1 MGGSS
6 NSVRGECMI
15 WITQWLCPSRHCAIA
30 VAWDDQEATA
40 QNAEHQGEQVFSQG
54 FNRWCGICGGNLH
67 VEHGSTAFKTM
78 EEALP
83 HIKAIEKAN
92 LQARSIVGGKF

>member
-1 MGGSS
+1 
-6 NSVRGECMI
+6 MI

-40 QNAEHQGEQVFSQG
+40 QNVEYQGEQVFRQG
-54 FNRWCGICGGNLH
+54 TLNRWCGICGGSLD
-67 VEHGSTAFKTM
+67 VEHGRTAFKTM